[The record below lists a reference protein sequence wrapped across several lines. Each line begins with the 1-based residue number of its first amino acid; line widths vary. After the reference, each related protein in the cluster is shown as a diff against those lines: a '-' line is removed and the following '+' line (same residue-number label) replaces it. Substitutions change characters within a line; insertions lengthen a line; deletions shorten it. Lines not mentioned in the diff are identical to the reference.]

1 MRIDNSIYTFEEAD
15 VVFIGY
21 PKIRSKTPNPLSKRG
36 PDLLRFALNNKDD
49 YDPNKKDNIF
59 DKLKICDLGNLEKFE
74 LDHKYN
80 NQTLI
85 IVGGDHSIT
94 NDITNELMYKKD
106 FHLIVFDAHLD
117 VREKGEE
124 NACFLRKVIERMDSS
139 KVHLIGQRIFSK
151 EEDEFI
157 NSKGIKIEEDI
168 VGLSGKDI
176 YISFDIDV
184 IDDIYVPSCS
194 TPEPLGKDLQYYIN
208 ILKRL
213 VKNNNVIGID
223 FVEFAG
229 ENYDI
234 TYSNIAHLIMEILK
248 VLKDKR

>member
-1 MRIDNSIYTFEEAD
+1 MKVDNSIYTFEEAD

-21 PKIRSKTPNPLSKRG
+21 PKIRSKTPNPLSKNG

-49 YDPNKKDNIF
+49 YDPKKGDNVF
-59 DKLKICDLGNLEKFE
+59 DKLKICDLGNVEKFS
-74 LDHKYN
+74 LGNDYKD
-80 NQTLI
+80 QVLI
-85 IVGGDHSIT
+85 VLGGDHSIT
-94 NDITNELMYKKD
+94 NDITNELMYKKE

-117 VREKGEE
+117 VRESGEE

-139 KVHLIGQRIFSK
+139 KVHLVGQRVYSK
-151 EEDEFI
+151 EEEEFI
-157 NSKGIKIEEDI
+157 RSKGLTISEDI
-168 VGLSGKDI
+168 EIEGKDI

-194 TPEPLGKDLQYYIN
+194 TPEPLGKSLSYYID
-208 ILKRL
+208 IIKRL
-213 VKNNNVIGID
+213 AKKNNIVGID

-229 ENYDI
+229 ESYDI
-234 TYSNIAHLIMEILK
+234 TYSNIAHLIMELLK